1 MKIINEYFKQ
11 LYVSQFTNISAVH
24 NLYQIQ
30 TTNIHQHE
38 IYRGISLTLLKKKT
52 EFL

>member
-11 LYVSQFTNISAVH
+11 LYVSQFTNIYAVH
-24 NLYQIQ
+24 NLFQIQ

-38 IYRGISLTLLKKKT
+38 IYRVNIFNFIKEKLN
-52 EFL
+52 F